1 MSLRKP
7 PKLKTVEDLRDF
19 IKEFFKGKPV
29 KVYLF
34 GSRARGSNSPYS
46 DVDIAV
52 DSEVDIR
59 RDLLILRELLEESS
73 LPYKVD
79 LINLRGAPYL
89 RETVEREGIRW
100 L

>member
-79 LINLRGAPYL
+79 LIDLKGAPYL
-89 RETVEREGIRW
+89 KETVEREGIRW

>member
-7 PKLKTVEDLRDF
+7 PNLRTVEDLREF
-19 IKEFFKGKPV
+19 IREFFKGKPV

-34 GSRARGSNSPYS
+34 GSRARGSNRPYS

-73 LPYKVD
+73 FPYKVD
-79 LINLRGAPYL
+79 LIDLKGAPYL

>member
-1 MSLRKP
+1 MLPEKTSEI
-7 PKLKTVEDLRDF
+7 KTVDDLREF
-19 IKEFFKGKPV
+19 IREFFRGKPV

-34 GSRARGSNSPYS
+34 GSRARGDNSPYS
-46 DVDIAV
+46 DVDIAFE
-52 DSEVDIR
+52 SEVDIR
-59 RDLLILRELLEESS
+59 KELTLLREVVEESS

-79 LINLRGAPYL
+79 LVDLKKAPYL